1 MTTVE
6 RLRAATDP
14 KRGLSIAPELTAL
27 LEAAEEAEKAL
38 VHVMRSDIPCSFNGH
53 DDPCQS
59 DRALAKLRS
68 LGFGGKV

>member
-6 RLRAATDP
+6 ILKAATDP

-27 LEAAEEAEKAL
+27 LEAAEEAAESLTTAHRTWHGVSTEESCVWAMCASLK
-38 VHVMRSDIPCSFNGH
+38 R
-53 DDPCQS
+53 
-59 DRALAKLRS
+59 LRS